1 MLDTTATL
9 APAAAKAPDL
19 LRFITCGSVDDGKST
34 LIGRLLYDS
43 KSVFE
48 DQLSSLDKDSKKFGT
63 QGDNLDFALLV
74 DGLAAEREQGITI
87 DVAYRYFQT
96 PRRAFIVA
104 DTPGHEQY
112 TRNMATGAST
122 AELAIILVDA
132 RKGILPQTRRH
143 SFIVSM
149 LGVKHIVLAINKM
162 DLVDFSQDTFRKIAA
177 FYEGVASDLG
187 FESILAIPLSA
198 RDGDNMAQKSERTPW
213 YQGPSLLDYLETVD
227 VAPARAKT
235 ERFRFPVQ
243 WVNRPN
249 LDFRGFSGW
258 VAEGAITPGTA
269 VKALPSGRTSK
280 VTRIVTFDGDLPRAA
295 AGQAVTLTLADEVD
309 VSRGD
314 VLVAADDPLGPRAQ
328 VTARLLWMSE
338 TPMPQGGRYRVKV
351 GTAEANAEIA
361 GIDHVLDIHTFEKT
375 QAQALAMNGIGLAVV
390 NFDKPLVVA
399 PYADNRD
406 LGGFILIDRISHE
419 TVAMGVI
426 VADSTQTKPKPRS
439 LWDSLLIRPQVSA
452 ARSAWKALSWVV
464 LASLVTFAVVYG
476 LSGEAR
482 LAGIIVAVEAVVKGV
497 LYYGHERLWAR
508 LPFGLGKRPNV
519 KHD

>member
-1 MLDTTATL
+1 MLDTTASL
-9 APAAAKAPDL
+9 PATKAPDL

-43 KSVFE
+43 KAVFE
-48 DQLSSLDKDSKKFGT
+48 DQLSTLDKDSKKFGT

-122 AELAIILVDA
+122 ADLAILLIDA

-149 LGVKHIVLAINKM
+149 LGVKHVVLAINKM
-162 DLVDFSQDTFRKIAA
+162 DLVDFSESTFRKIAA
-177 FYEGVASDLG
+177 FYEGLAVDLG
-187 FESILAIPLSA
+187 FESVLAIPLSA
-198 RDGDNMAQKSERTPW
+198 RDGDNMAEKSTRTPW
-213 YQGPSLLDYLETVD
+213 YTGPSLLDYLETVD
-227 VAPARAKT
+227 ASSTTRGQ
-235 ERFRFPVQ
+235 ERLRFPVQ

-258 VAEGAITPGTA
+258 VAAGSVKPGDA
-269 VKALPSGRTSK
+269 VKALPSGRS
-280 VTRIVTFDGDLPRAA
+280 TRVKSIVTFDGDLDEAVS
-295 AGQAVTLTLADEVD
+295 GQAVTLTLADEVD

-314 VLVAADDPLGPRAQ
+314 VIVAANDPLTARNQ
-328 VTARLLWMSE
+328 VTARLLWTSE
-338 TPMPQGGRYRVKV
+338 TPMPLGESFRIKI

-361 GIDHVLDIHTFEKT
+361 SIDHVLDIHTFEKT
-375 QAQALAMNGIGLAVV
+375 QSQALTMNAIGLVV
-390 NFDKPLVVA
+390 ITFDKPLVVTE
-399 PYADNRD
+399 YAGSRD
-406 LGGFILIDRISHE
+406 LGAFILIDRISNE
-419 TVAMGVI
+419 TLAMGV
-426 VADSTQTKPKPRS
+426 VMPDSTQTKPKTRS
-439 LWDSLLIRPQVSA
+439 LWENLLIRPQVSA
-452 ARSAWKALSWVV
+452 TRSALKALSWG
-464 LASLVTFAVVYG
+464 LATMLVSFAVVY
-476 LSGEAR
+476 LLTADLK
-482 LAGIIVAVEAVVKGV
+482 LAGALV
-497 LYYGHERLWAR
+497 LLEGLIKTLLFYGHERLWAR
-508 LPFGLGKRPNV
+508 LPFGLGKRPGV